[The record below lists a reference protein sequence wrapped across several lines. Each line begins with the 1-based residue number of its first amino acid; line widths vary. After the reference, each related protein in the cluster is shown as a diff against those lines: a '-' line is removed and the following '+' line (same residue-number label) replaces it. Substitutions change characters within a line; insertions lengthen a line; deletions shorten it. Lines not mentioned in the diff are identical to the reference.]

1 MELRVMT
8 GLLAR
13 PLPSVVGPELI
24 EIYNDSY
31 RAAMGDQPPT
41 PVLLGGHKHARG

>member
-1 MELRVMT
+1 MT

-41 PVLLGGHKHARG
+41 PVLLGGHKPARG